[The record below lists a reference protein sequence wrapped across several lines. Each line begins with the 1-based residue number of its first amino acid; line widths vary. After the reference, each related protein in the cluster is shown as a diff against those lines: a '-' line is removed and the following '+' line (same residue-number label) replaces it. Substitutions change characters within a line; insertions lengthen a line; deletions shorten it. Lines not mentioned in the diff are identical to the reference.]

1 VDFLPVAAFIGIGM
15 LIWAC
20 VEVWRNDA
28 AHLARRS
35 TPKFTVLVAVFVGCF
50 LLVFSCSRFAFAA
63 EQKATEK
70 PANGNTDR
78 DVEKLIPDFKFLKG
92 SPATVLDLADLVADR
107 EISAQDAVDFKVLF
121 NKKKKVVVAE
131 IRDKTHLV
139 LQPGSTGKSEIIVEI
154 RSDNEVPIHSKFQV
168 RVWKPDYFSLI
179 LTVIGGL
186 GIFLLGMKNMSD
198 GLQAVAGNRLRK
210 MIAAVTNNRLM
221 ATGVGTLVTMTLQS
235 SSITTV
241 MVVGFV
247 NSGFMTLAQAVPVI
261 FGANIGTTITGW
273 ILVLKIGVYGLPM
286 AGLGAFGY
294 LFLKSDRWRYSFM
307 CLLGL
312 GMVFLGLE
320 LMKDGFAIIKDLP
333 AFEIWFEEF
342 TAVNYIGVLKCA
354 AVGCILTFIVQSSSA
369 TLGITIGL
377 AQIGVIPFETAAA
390 LVLGENLGT
399 TITAWLASFGT
410 TTNAKRA
417 AYAHITFN
425 LIGVAWITAV
435 FPWYMM
441 LIRYFVGGSV
451 TADMSTDVT
460 AAIAATH
467 TGFNVTNT
475 ILFLPFADVLAKGLI
490 KLMPDRE
497 VDDPHLTNLDVRIL
511 ESPVLAIEQSRVEV
525 LKMAESCDKMMDWLR
540 ETILSETPNP
550 NTVQQAIDEEET
562 IDIMQDEVVA
572 FMTRL
577 LAANIPEELIAEARC
592 QLRMADEYESVS
604 DYVGRILKYQVKLDK
619 AGLQY
624 EKLERERM
632 LKLHDMMHDY
642 LKTVGQSYQHS
653 QTELLEKA
661 TGQSALI
668 AQTVRDM
675 RNEMLEHMAQNK
687 EIPPRLSVTYNR
699 QIIAYRRVRD
709 HAVNVAEAITG
720 LK

>member
-1 VDFLPVAAFIGIGM
+1 MTQNNSSPWSADSLSADCSSHEI
-15 LIWAC
+15 
-20 VEVWRNDA
+20 
-28 AHLARRS
+28 RRIS
-35 TPKFTVLVAVFVGCF
+35 TKFTVFCAILVGC
-50 LLVFSCSRFAFAA
+50 VFPVIASPQVAGAVENAA
-63 EQKATEK
+63 SDT
-70 PANGNTDR
+70 PPNGKSDR
-78 DVEKLIPDFKFLKG
+78 DVRKLIPDIKILKG
-92 SPATVLDLADLVADR
+92 SPTTVIDLTDLVSDPEHSGGNATAF
-107 EISAQDAVDFKVLF
+107 EVIF
-121 NKKKKVVVAE
+121 NKKKKVVAAE
-131 IRDKTHLV
+131 IKHNTQLV
-139 LQPGSTGKSEIIVEI
+139 LEPGATGKSEIIVEV
-154 RSDNEVPIHSKFQV
+154 RGDDRVPIHSKFQV
-168 RVWKPDYFSLI
+168 KVWEPDYSSLI
-179 LTVIGGL
+179 MTVIGGL
-186 GIFLLGMKNMSD
+186 GIFLLGMKSMSD
-198 GLQAVAGNRLRK
+198 GLQAVAGNRLRT
-210 MIAAVTNNRLM
+210 MIAAVTNNRFM

-294 LFLKSDRWRYSFM
+294 LFLKNDRWRYSLM
-307 CLLGL
+307 SLMGL

-333 AFEIWFEEF
+333 AFETWFETF
-342 TAVNYIGVLKCA
+342 TADNYLGVLKCA

-425 LIGVAWITAV
+425 LIGVAWITAL

-451 TADMSTDVT
+451 TADMSADVT

-475 ILFLPFADVLAKGLI
+475 ILFLPFAGLLAKGLI
-490 KLMPDRE
+490 KLMPERA
-497 VDDPHLTNLDVRIL
+497 VDEEPHLTNLDVRIL

-525 LKMAESCDKMMDWLR
+525 LRMAESCNKMMGWLK
-540 ETILSETPNP
+540 ETIVSETPDP
-550 NTVQQAIDEEET
+550 DIVQKAMHEEET
-562 IDIMQDEVVA
+562 IDIVQDEVVA

-577 LAANIPEELIAEARC
+577 LAANIPEDLIDEARR

-604 DYVGRILKYQVKLDK
+604 DYIGRILKYQMKLQES
-619 AGLQY
+619 GLQY
-624 EKLERERM
+624 EQPEREHLM
-632 LKLHDMMHDY
+632 MLHDMMHSY
-642 LKTVGQSYQHS
+642 LETVMRSYQRW
-653 QTELLEKA
+653 QPDLIDLATERGKHI
-661 TGQSALI
+661 TQK
-668 AQTVRDM
+668 VRDM
-675 RNEMLEHMAQNK
+675 RHEMMERMAQNG
-687 EIPPRLSVTYNR
+687 IPPRISITYNR
-699 QIIAYRRVRD
+699 QINAYRRVRD
-709 HAVNVAEAITG
+709 HAVNIAEAISG
-720 LK
+720 QK